1 MIFNIPDNAYSD
13 IVSAAKKYNVQKII
27 LFGSRARKTN
37 RKGSDIDLAVSG
49 GDVLNFSFDI
59 EDEART
65 LLSFDV
71 INLDANISNEIK
83 KEIERDG
90 IIIYEKV

>member
-13 IVSAAKKYNVQKII
+13 IVSVAKKYNVQKII

-49 GDVLNFSFDI
+49 GDVLNFSLAI